1 MTRGI
6 QIPTIPHPR
15 TNPKIADSGRRTR
28 YMPLRDVIKGNRVS
42 PAPRRAPSI
51 AKKTPTAGGLDA
63 WVPVDVTPPGEPTRR
78 PVEGRGVRCREK
90 QNPIGRPPSPAT
102 EELHC

>member
-6 QIPTIPHPR
+6 QIPTIPQPR

-51 AKKTPTAGGLDA
+51 AKKIPTAGGGA
-63 WVPVDVTPPGEPTRR
+63 PRGPGEGTPPGAGPPAPRET
-78 PVEGRGVRCREK
+78 RGVDTPQKKNSQGE
-90 QNPIGRPPSPAT
+90 PPPPP
-102 EELHC
+102 

>member
-6 QIPTIPHPR
+6 QIPTIPQPR

-51 AKKTPTAGGLDA
+51 AKKTPTAGMLTA
-63 WVPVDVTPPGEPTRR
+63 WIRMNVTLQETTTGSPMKARAMNSAEEDSNGDHAHHDD
-78 PVEGRGVRCREK
+78 RE
-90 QNPIGRPPSPAT
+90 
-102 EELHC
+102 L